1 MKIVDLRNRI
11 HYLQFI
17 CESLQDTTSLIIKQ
31 QIVND
36 IEPECRDDFNF
47 ILEILAGK
55 HKLGYSYYRRE
66 SLDIMPMSVMQKS
79 FKEYLQP
86 LWDPLT
92 KHDLSVASIETAM
105 SQVRWHTTF
114 VASIVNRTL
123 RLGIGP
129 SLLPKDGLSAMLAK
143 KYEGK
148 IKSDDT
154 GYFVTEK
161 LDGNRCIAHYDG
173 SKWNFTSR
181 NGKPM
186 NVNFNM
192 GNLPTDRVY
201 DGEVLSIAQTECS
214 KAIAKGVY
222 IEQHGGTSAFQS
234 TSGLINRKGE
244 KKGLVYNIF
253 DIMCDNAPYFERR
266 TELEYIAKAELNSN
280 DIRILPIL
288 KRYNTAAELREGIDK
303 LLVDVTCAG
312 AEGLMINTGFGK
324 YQHQRTDDLLKYKN
338 VQTMDMKV
346 IDWEYGNGKY
356 EFSLGYLICYGKAP
370 NGKEISC
377 RVGTGI
383 SDAQR
388 STWSGNPELIV
399 GKIVEVAYFDIS
411 HNNTGVYSLR
421 FPRLKGVREDKTE
434 VSPY

>member
-17 CESLQDTTSLIIKQ
+17 CESLQDTPSLLIKQ

-36 IEPECRDDFNF
+36 IEPDCRDDFNF

-66 SLDIMPMSVMQKS
+66 SLDIMPAFVMQKS

-105 SQVRWHTTF
+105 SQVRWHTSF
-114 VASIVNRTL
+114 IASIVNRTL

-129 SLLPKDGLSAMLAK
+129 SLLSKDGLSAMLAK

-186 NVNFNM
+186 NVNFDM

-214 KAIAKGVY
+214 KAIARGVF
-222 IEQHGGTSAFQS
+222 IEQHGGTSAFQN
-234 TSGLINRKGE
+234 TSGLINRKGD

-253 DIMCDNAPYFERR
+253 DIMYDTAPYFERR
-266 TELEYIAKAELNSN
+266 TELELIGKAGLNSN
-280 DIRILPIL
+280 DLRILPIL
-288 KRYNTAAELREGIDK
+288 KRYNTAAEMREGIDK

-324 YQHQRTDDLLKYKN
+324 YQHKRTDDLLKYKA

-356 EFSLGYLICYGKAP
+356 ASSLGYLQCVGKTP
-370 NGKEISC
+370 DGKDISC
-377 RVGTGI
+377 KVGTGI
-383 SDAQR
+383 SDYER
-388 STWSGNPELIV
+388 DLWVLEPNKIV
-399 GKIVEVAYFDIS
+399 GKIVEIAYFAIS

-421 FPRLKGVREDKTE
+421 FPRLKQIRYDKTE

>member
-17 CESLQDTTSLIIKQ
+17 CESLQDTTSLLIKQ
-31 QIVND
+31 QIVDD
-36 IEPECRDDFNF
+36 IEPDCRDDFNF
-47 ILEILAGK
+47 IVEILAGK

-66 SLDIMPMSVMQKS
+66 SLDIMPAFVMQKS
-79 FKEYLQP
+79 FKDYLQP
-86 LWDPLT
+86 LWEPLN
-92 KHDLSVASIETAM
+92 KHDLSVASIEIAM
-105 SQVRWHTTF
+105 RQVRWHTDF

-148 IKSDDT
+148 IKTDDT

-173 SKWNFTSR
+173 TKWTFTSR

-186 NVNFNM
+186 NVNFDM

-201 DGEVLSIAQTECS
+201 DGEVLNIAQTECS
-214 KAIAKGVY
+214 KAIARGVY
-222 IEQHGGTSAFQS
+222 IEQHGGTSAFQN

-253 DIMCDNAPYFERR
+253 DIMYDNAPYFERR
-266 TELEYIAKAELNSN
+266 TELEYIGKAGLNSN
-280 DIRILPIL
+280 DLRILPVL
-288 KRYNTAAELREGIDK
+288 KRYNTAAEMREGIDK

-324 YQHQRTDDLLKYKN
+324 YQHKRTDDLLKYKA

-356 EFSLGYLICYGKAP
+356 ETSLGYLQCIGKTP
-370 NGKEISC
+370 DGKDISC

-383 SDAQR
+383 SDTQR
-388 STWSGNPELIV
+388 DMWALEPNKIV
-399 GKIVEVAYFDIS
+399 GKIVEIAYFSIS

-421 FPRLKGVREDKTE
+421 FPRLKQIRHDKTE

>member
-1 MKIVDLRNRI
+1 MKVVDLRNRI

-17 CESLQDTTSLIIKQ
+17 CESLQDTTSLLIKQ
-31 QIVND
+31 QIVDD
-36 IEPECRDDFNF
+36 IEPDCRDDFNF
-47 ILEILAGK
+47 IVEILAGK

-66 SLDIMPMSVMQKS
+66 SLDIMPPAVLQQS
-79 FKEYLQP
+79 FKDYLQP
-86 LWDPLT
+86 LWEPL
-92 KHDLSVASIETAM
+92 KHHDLSVKSIEIAM
-105 SQVRWHTTF
+105 QKVRWATQF

-154 GYFVTEK
+154 GYFITEK
-161 LDGNRCIAHYDG
+161 LDGNRCIASYDG

-186 NVNFNM
+186 NVNFDM

-201 DGEVLSIAQTECS
+201 DGEVLSTAQTEYS
-214 KAIAKGVY
+214 KAIARGVF
-222 IEQHGGTSAFQS
+222 IEQHGGTSAFQN

-253 DIMCDNAPYFERR
+253 DIMYDGIPYFERR
-266 TELEYIAKAELNSN
+266 QELELIGKAGLNSN
-280 DIRILPIL
+280 DLRILPVL
-288 KRYNTAAELREGIDK
+288 KRYNTASDMRDGIEQ

-324 YQHQRTDDLLKYKN
+324 YQHKRTDDLLKYKA

-356 EFSLGYLICYGKAP
+356 ASSLGYLQCVGKTP
-370 NGKEISC
+370 NGKDISC

-383 SDAQR
+383 SDYER
-388 STWSGNPELIV
+388 DLWVLEPNKIV
-399 GKIVEVAYFDIS
+399 GKIVEIAYFSIS

-421 FPRLKGVREDKTE
+421 FPRLKQIRHDKTE

>member
-17 CESLQDTTSLIIKQ
+17 CESLQDTTSLLIKQ

-86 LWDPLT
+86 LWDPIT

-105 SQVRWHTTF
+105 SQVRWHTSF

-143 KYEGK
+143 KYEGR

-173 SKWNFTSR
+173 SKWQFTSR

-214 KAIAKGVY
+214 KAIARGVY
-222 IEQHGGTSAFQS
+222 IEQHNGTSEFQN

-280 DIRILPIL
+280 DLRILPIL

-303 LLVDVTCAG
+303 LLVEVTCAG

-324 YQHQRTDDLLKYKN
+324 YQIGRAH
-338 VQTMDMKV
+338 V
-346 IDWEYGNGKY
+346 
-356 EFSLGYLICYGKAP
+356 
-370 NGKEISC
+370 
-377 RVGTGI
+377 
-383 SDAQR
+383 
-388 STWSGNPELIV
+388 
-399 GKIVEVAYFDIS
+399 
-411 HNNTGVYSLR
+411 
-421 FPRLKGVREDKTE
+421 
-434 VSPY
+434 

>member
-17 CESLQDTTSLIIKQ
+17 CESLQDTTSLLIKQ

-36 IEPECRDDFNF
+36 IEPDCRDDFNF

-66 SLDIMPMSVMQKS
+66 SLDIMPTSVMQKS

-92 KHDLSVASIETAM
+92 KHDLSIASIEVAM
-105 SQVRWHTTF
+105 KQVRWHTSF

-161 LDGNRCIAHYDG
+161 LDGNRCIASYDG
-173 SKWNFTSR
+173 TKWNFTSR

-201 DGEVLSIAQTECS
+201 DGEILSTAQTECS
-214 KAIAKGVY
+214 KAIARGVY
-222 IEQHGGTSAFQS
+222 IEQHGGTSAFQN

-356 EFSLGYLICYGKAP
+356 ASSLGYLQCVGKTP
-370 NGKEISC
+370 DGKDISC

-383 SDAQR
+383 SDYER
-388 STWSGNPELIV
+388 DLWVLEPNKII
-399 GKIVEVAYFDIS
+399 GKIVEIAYFAIS

-421 FPRLKGVREDKTE
+421 FPRLKGIREDKTE